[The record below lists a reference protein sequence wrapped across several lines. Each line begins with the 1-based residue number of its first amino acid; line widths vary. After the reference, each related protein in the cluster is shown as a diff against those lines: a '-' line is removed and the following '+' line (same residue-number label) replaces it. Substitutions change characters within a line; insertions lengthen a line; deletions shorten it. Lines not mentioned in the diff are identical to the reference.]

1 MSDRTLKKEQKMKI
15 IILLTALVSQLS
27 FAAEKCVITTQRTAC
42 PGKEKEMLKPYKDK
56 NPTVDEKEVKDAAE
70 CKAKAESDSKIIRK
84 GTLAG
89 KKITAKYGKES
100 FGPFE
105 DKAECK

>member
-1 MSDRTLKKEQKMKI
+1 MKFA
-15 IILLTALVSQLS
+15 ILFTALISQYAFS
-27 FAAEKCVITTQRTAC
+27 AEKCIITTNRTAC
-42 PGKEKEMLKPYKDK
+42 PGKEKLMLTPYKGV
-56 NPTVDEKEVKDAAE
+56 NPTVDEKDAKDAAD
-70 CKAKAESDSKIIRK
+70 CKKMSEESSKIIRK

-89 KKITAKYGKES
+89 KKVTAKYGKDS

>member
-1 MSDRTLKKEQKMKI
+1 MKFA
-15 IILLTALVSQLS
+15 ILFTAFISQYAFS
-27 FAAEKCVITTQRTAC
+27 AEKCLITTHRTAC
-42 PGKEKEMLKPYKDK
+42 PGKEESMLKPYKGV
-56 NPTVDEKEVKDAAE
+56 NPTTDEKEAKDAAE
-70 CKAKAESDSKIIRK
+70 CKKMSEESSKIIRK

-89 KKITAKYGKES
+89 KKVTAKYGKDS